1 MEAWISIIY
10 YNTGGIKVT
19 LSMTIEPVQ
28 PEFYPS
34 VGQLMAYGFGYKFEN
49 LTSLAIEE
57 LGSTFTKLLHYLPQE
72 PNSLRIVARQQGEVV
87 GTMCM
92 KWKGTKSNKSNKSN
106 KSKSTW
112 WSKCNSIGN
121 WNLFKL
127 VTGLYLLQHSPELEE
142 CYIEDLVVHPQH
154 QGKGIGKQLL
164 QWAHQFMRQSAG
176 MTYLSLHVASHNHK
190 AIQLYERYQFTQ
202 QNCDNSLLTGLLLG
216 EKRWNYMT
224 GKGELYA

>member
-1 MEAWISIIY
+1 M
-10 YNTGGIKVT
+10 T
-19 LSMTIEPVQ
+19 LSITIESVQ
-28 PEFYPS
+28 PELYPS
-34 VGQLMAYGFGYKFEN
+34 VGQLIAYGFGYKFEN
-49 LTSLAIEE
+49 LTSLSIEQ
-57 LGSTFTKLLHYLPQE
+57 LGFTFTQLLRYLPRE
-72 PNSLRIVARQQGEVV
+72 PNSLRVVAKQQGEVV

-92 KWKGTKSNKSNKSN
+92 KWRGTKTNEFNDSN
-106 KSKSTW
+106 W
-112 WSKCNSIGN
+112 WSKCNGIGN
-121 WNLFKL
+121 LKLFKL

-164 QWAHQFMRQSAG
+164 HWAHQFMLQSTG

-202 QNCDNSLLTGLLLG
+202 QSCDNSLLTDLLLG

-224 GKGELYA
+224 CKGEAYA